1 VVAARACVKIGPLPL
16 SLNKSRISSSPT
28 KIAAMAYSGATGDN
42 IELVR
47 RDSDDKKDAP
57 SGDAVAD
64 VRIDVEEAKNDSQ
77 EEPHG
82 SSESQV
88 KQKDES
94 RIDPDGAVERAN
106 RGRDIYWVSAYGGC
120 GHVHIRSSWA

>member
-1 VVAARACVKIGPLPL
+1 
-16 SLNKSRISSSPT
+16 
-28 KIAAMAYSGATGDN
+28 MDYSDN
-42 IELVR
+42 IELVN
-47 RDSDDKKDAP
+47 RDPGSAP

-106 RGRDIYWVSAYGGC
+106 RGRDIYWVSAFGGC
-120 GHVHIRSSWA
+120 ARGHVHKRSNWA